1 MVEHWPST
9 CEALVQSLL
18 QPSESVWASRDE
30 GGGRHAGVKATAE
43 RQGEGRGAH
52 GCVCV
57 CGTQRRGVGEG

>member
-18 QPSESVWASRDE
+18 QPSESVWASRD
-30 GGGRHAGVKATAE
+30 GGGARHAGVKATAE

-52 GCVCV
+52 GGWG
-57 CGTQRRGVGEG
+57 GTQRRGVGEG